1 MMKNIRK
8 MKDINSQKQ
17 LLYLI
22 FFFSKSKNM
31 ILSFKTC
38 SVRRRI
44 WHLLTQMKR
53 ADLEHLGIFNFQ
65 LCIPKKKNH
74 KVFHKRTSKDFPFY

>member
-1 MMKNIRK
+1 MMKSIRK

-22 FFFSKSKNM
+22 FFSKDKNM
-31 ILSFKTC
+31 MLSLKTC

-65 LCIPKKKNH
+65 LCIPKKKND
-74 KVFHKRTSKDFPFY
+74 KVFHKRTSKDFTFY

>member
-1 MMKNIRK
+1 

-22 FFFSKSKNM
+22 FFSKDKNM
-31 ILSFKTC
+31 ILSFKT
-38 SVRRRI
+38 SPESKASSIYAI

-53 ADLEHLGIFNFQ
+53 TDLERLGIFNFQ

-74 KVFHKRTSKDFPFY
+74 KVFHKRTSKDFTFY